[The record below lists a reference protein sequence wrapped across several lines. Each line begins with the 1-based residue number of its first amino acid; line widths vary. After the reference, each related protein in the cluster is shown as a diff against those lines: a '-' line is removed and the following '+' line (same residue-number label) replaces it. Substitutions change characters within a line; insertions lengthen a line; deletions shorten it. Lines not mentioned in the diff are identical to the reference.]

1 TLTARPGLPATI
13 LTRGLLTFTFFGAD
27 AYVTLAVTAIRHRS
41 PAFAGIAVTGATV
54 SWTTG
59 AWVQARL
66 NDKWEGRRLVRTGLV
81 IVLAG
86 IGGRGP
92 WPRAAPPARAG
103 RGAGGVDRG
112 GPRHGAGLRADLAD
126 DAAEGTT
133 GPGGAVLGVAEP
145 GRRARYRDRHRCGGR
160 GGGGRCGQPPEPG
173 HHGGVR
179 RRGGGRG

>member
-1 TLTARPGLPATI
+1 
-13 LTRGLLTFTFFGAD
+13 
-27 AYVTLAVTAIRHRS
+27 TAIRHRS

-86 IGGRGP
+86 IGGRALGRRATP
-92 WPRAAPPARAG
+92 PPRARPAPRGLGRLG
-103 RGAGGVDRG
+103 RGG
-112 GPRHGAGLRADLAD
+112 GPGHGAGLRADLAD
-126 DAAEGTT
+126 DAAESST
-133 GPGGAVLGVAEP
+133 GPGRAVLGVAEP
-145 GRRARYRDRHRCGGR
+145 GRRARYRDRHRRGGR
-160 GGGGRCGQPPEPG
+160 GGGGRRGQPPEPG

-179 RRGGGRG
+179 RRGGGRGDGAGVLP